1 MFQEYYGFRT
11 TPFSRNISTADL
23 FASNGQQELKAR
35 LTYLLRERGIGLV
48 TGEVGCGKSTALR
61 AFAESLDPNRYLVI
75 YLANPALGITGV
87 YRDMATALGLLPA
100 YFKPEMVSQIRRALE
115 DLYLQ
120 KRRAPVILFDEAHL
134 LSTAMLEELRL
145 LLNHYMDAES
155 LATLVLVGHSELR
168 RKLRLAIHEPVFQRL
183 AVRYHLEPMDL
194 EETAAYIKHHLKVAG
209 YSGSQLFS
217 DEFVAKTFEYTKG
230 IPRKINLV
238 CTHALMAGY
247 VERKQILDEATLRKV
262 INDLEMD

>member
-1 MFQEYYGFRT
+1 MFQEFYGFRT
-11 TPFSRNISTADL
+11 MPFSRNIPTADL
-23 FASNGQQELKAR
+23 FPTTGQQELKAR

-48 TGEVGCGKSTALR
+48 TGEVGSGKSTALR
-61 AFAESLDPNRYLVI
+61 AFAESLDPNRYLVV
-75 YLANPALGITGV
+75 YLANPALGMTGV
-87 YRDMATALGLLPA
+87 YRDMATALGLVPT
-100 YFKPEMVSQIRRALE
+100 YFKPDMVSQIRRALE
-115 DLYLQ
+115 DLFIH

-134 LSTAMLEELRL
+134 LGTPMLEEFRL
-145 LLNHYMDAES
+145 LLNHHMDAES

-168 RKLRLAIHEPVFQRL
+168 HKLRLAIHEPLFQRL
-183 AVRYHLEPMDL
+183 AVRYHLGPLDL
-194 EETAAYIKHHLKVAG
+194 EETAAYIKHHVRVAG
-209 YSGSQLFS
+209 YSGGQIFS

-238 CTHALMAGY
+238 CTHALMDGF